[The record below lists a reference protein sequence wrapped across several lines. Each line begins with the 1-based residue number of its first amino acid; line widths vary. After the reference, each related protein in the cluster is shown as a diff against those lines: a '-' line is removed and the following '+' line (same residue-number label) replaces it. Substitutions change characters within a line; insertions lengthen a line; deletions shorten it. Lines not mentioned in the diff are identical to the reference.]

1 MKKSLKNSCVFVFL
15 GLLMANPIFSQSKF
29 SIRLTGGLSTIDGG
43 DLNADI
49 REFHKFTSHLN
60 GNPVYSANLNLD
72 EMNYAFNF
80 GGELVYNIKNRFSIG
95 LGTEYLTRTVEGPF
109 SLDYSTSINHWWGT
123 GIEGWNETS
132 TRMYTVRAIPILLN
146 LYYSIP
152 LGNKTSIILNLGSGY
167 YFGSFERSSDYE
179 GGSEY
184 EEESWYYLDYLYEYS
199 YSGVE
204 EETANAAT
212 FGFHGGVGIDINLTS
227 HIGLII
233 EARGKMVNFKDWEG
247 DYRDR
252 WNWEE
257 SEWLE
262 TQGIIFGDNGSEL
275 DKHSGKLWL
284 ISYEDELTNENYER
298 AVIFEEKP
306 EIALRQAEINLNGIT
321 ARAGIKIQF

>member
-1 MKKSLKNSCVFVFL
+1 MKISLKNLCVFVFS
-15 GLLMANPIFSQSKF
+15 GLLIASPIFSQSKF

-43 DLNADI
+43 DLNDDI
-49 REFHKFTSHLN
+49 REFHKFASYLN
-60 GNPVYSANLNLD
+60 GNPVYSASLDLD
-72 EMNYAFNF
+72 EMNSAFNF

-95 LGTEYLTRTVEGPF
+95 LETEYLTRTVEGLF
-109 SLDYSTSINHWWGT
+109 SLDYSTSTAYWWGT
-123 GIEGWNETS
+123 GIEGWNEMS
-132 TRMYTVRAIPILLN
+132 TRMYTLRAIPILLN

-167 YFGSFERSSDYE
+167 YFGSFGRSSDYE

-204 EETANAAT
+204 KETSNAAT
-212 FGFHGGVGIDINLTS
+212 FGFHGGIGIDINLTS

-233 EARGKMVNFKDWEG
+233 EARGRMVNFKDWEG

-262 TQGIIFGDNGSEL
+262 TQGTIFGDNGSEF
-275 DKHSGKLWL
+275 DKEAGKLWL
-284 ISYEDELTNENYER
+284 IAFPDEMTDETYKR
-298 AVIFEEKP
+298 IGVWEEKP
-306 EIALRQAEINLNGIT
+306 ETTLRQAEINLNGIT
-321 ARAGIKIQF
+321 LRAGIKIQF